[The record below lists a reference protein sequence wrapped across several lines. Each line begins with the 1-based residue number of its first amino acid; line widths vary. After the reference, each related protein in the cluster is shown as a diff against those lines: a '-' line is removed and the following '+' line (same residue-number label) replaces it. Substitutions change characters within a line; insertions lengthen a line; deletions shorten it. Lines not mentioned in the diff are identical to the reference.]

1 MGPDNN
7 IDELQIEITTESQ
20 SAEAGLDKLT
30 ATLEKLD
37 KIAGNSKGM
46 SKFNISL
53 RGLGRTVRK
62 VASLFGGW
70 FQESNDYVEALNLF
84 EVAMGDAGDAAMAY
98 GQKVQDLMGIDI
110 QDWLESQGSFQQL
123 LEGYGIAEDVSAKM
137 SKQLTQLGYDLS
149 SLWNVDVDT
158 AMKRLQSGM
167 SGQIKGLKVWGINLS
182 VAQLRETALAHGIEL
197 STAKMTEGQKAML
210 RYVTLMEKTTDV
222 QGDLART
229 LITPA
234 NSMRIFEQQVTQL
247 RRALGQIVSVVLVE
261 LIPAFQAFISI
272 LTDVAKAIANF
283 LGYKLPEID
292 YSGLADGATWADD
305 MANGLGAAAASAKKL
320 QSYTM
325 GFDELNV
332 IDPTKGSSGSTPN
345 TLPNDFG
352 FDPDDYEYD
361 FLGKIDG
368 DMEELKSK
376 ITEGLA
382 EITTLVSGFMLA
394 LGVMLAVTGT
404 NVPLGL
410 GLIAKGAVG
419 LGAAAAINWNSMSDQ
434 LSTTLSLITGLVG
447 GASLA
452 AGAILTFSGANM
464 PLGIG
469 LMALGLASLA
479 GAVAINWH
487 GSEEHITDAITTLT
501 GILSGAALVL
511 GAIMTFSGANLPL
524 GIGLMAA
531 GAVGLGSALALNWN
545 GVTDPVARAISSLQ
559 ILLGTALLAM
569 GAILAFS
576 GGSIA
581 LGIGLMA
588 AGALTVGSAV
598 ALNWSGVSSEVE
610 KIITGLSVA
619 LGTAL
624 LVVGGVLAFS
634 GGNIPLGVGLMAA
647 GAATLASAVA
657 VNWNGLSAEV
667 QKQIT
672 SIMTVV
678 GGALLVVGAVLA
690 LSMAALPLGLGL
702 MAAGAITLGSAAA
715 LNWDGVKNTIAG
727 IVAGI
732 VAILSGSLM
741 VVGILLCLSGAGV
754 GLGLALLF
762 AGFKGAHAAWS
773 LDDNPITKFVKT
785 MANKIVDIINVVI
798 NAINDL
804 FHIQFNGL
812 KIAGVEIIPAFDVR
826 LVNLPT
832 IPAFADGGFPAMGQ
846 YFLARENGAE
856 MVGQIGRRTAVAN
869 NDQIVNGIT
878 NGVEEGNTAL
888 IEALFTV
895 CDQLLQGMAANRST
909 FVLGDEEIGR
919 ANDRYTQ
926 GRGQTVDSGPFAN
939 AY

>member
-1 MGPDNN
+1 MGENNN
-7 IDELQIEITTESQ
+7 IDELQIEVTTESK
-20 SAEAGLDKLT
+20 SAEDGLDKLSR
-30 ATLEKLD
+30 TLEKLD
-37 KIAGNSKGM
+37 KISGNAKGLG
-46 SKFNISL
+46 KFNVSL
-53 RGLGRTVRK
+53 KGVVRTVSKAR
-62 VASLFGGW
+62 SLMAGW
-70 FQESNDYVEALNLF
+70 FNESNDYVEALNLF

-98 GQKVQDLMGIDI
+98 GEKVQNLMGIDI
-110 QDWLESQGSFQQL
+110 RDWLESQGSFQQL

-149 SLWNVDVDT
+149 SLWNVDVDV

-167 SGQIKGLKVWGINLS
+167 SGQIKGLKAWGINLS

-210 RYVTLMEKTTDV
+210 RYVTLMERTTDV

-272 LTDVAKAIANF
+272 LTDVVRAIADF
-283 LGYKLPEID
+283 LGYELPEID
-292 YSGLADGATWADD
+292 YSGLSDGAEWADD
-305 MANGLGAAAASAKKL
+305 MADGLESAAASAKKL
-320 QSYTM
+320 KSYTM

-332 IDPTKGSSGSTPN
+332 IDPNQGSSGSVPN

-361 FLGKIDG
+361 FLGKISG
-368 DMEELKSK
+368 DMEELKKK
-376 ITEGLA
+376 ISEGLA
-382 EITTLVSGFMLA
+382 EITVLVSGFALA
-394 LGVMLAVTGT
+394 IGVILAVTGT
-404 NVPLGL
+404 NIPLGL
-410 GLIAKGAVG
+410 GLIAKGAIG

-434 LSTTLSLITGLVG
+434 LSNTLALITGLVG

-452 AGAILTFSGANM
+452 AGALLAFSGANI

-469 LMALGLASLA
+469 LMLLGATSLA
-479 GAVAINWH
+479 GAAVLNWH

-501 GILSGAALVL
+501 GILSGALLVL
-511 GAIMTFSGANLPL
+511 GAIMTFSGANLPV

-531 GAVGLGSALALNWN
+531 GAAGLASTLAVNWKAA
-545 GVTDPVARAISSLQ
+545 TDPTARAITELQ

-576 GGSIA
+576 GGA
-581 LGIGLMA
+581 MPLGIGLMA
-588 AGALTVGSAV
+588 AGALTLGSAV

-610 KIITGLSVA
+610 KIITGLSLV

-647 GAATLASAVA
+647 GAATLASALA
-657 VNWNGLSAEV
+657 VNWDKLSSEV
-667 QKQIT
+667 QKQVT
-672 SIMTVV
+672 SILTVV
-678 GGALLVVGAVLA
+678 GGALLAVGAILA
-690 LSMAALPLGLGL
+690 LSGVALPLGLGL
-702 MAAGAITLGSAAA
+702 MAAGAVSLGSAAA
-715 LNWDGVKNTIAG
+715 LNWEGVKNTISG
-727 IVAGI
+727 IVGGI

-762 AGFKGAHAAWS
+762 AGFKGAYAAWS
-773 LDDNPITKFVKT
+773 LDDNPVTKFVKT
-785 MANKIVDIINVVI
+785 MADKIVNIINVVI
-798 NAINDL
+798 EAINDL
-804 FHIQFNGL
+804 FHIQFKGL

-826 LVNLPT
+826 LVNLPK
-832 IPAFADGGFPAMGQ
+832 IPAFADGGFPEMGQ
-846 YFLARENGAE
+846 FFLARENGAE

-869 NDQIVNGIT
+869 NDQIVSGIT
-878 NGVEEGNTAL
+878 NGVEEGNTGL
-888 IEALFTV
+888 IEALFEV
-895 CDQLLQGMAANRST
+895 CDRLIQGMEVNRAQ
-909 FVLGDEEIGR
+909 VVIGDDDIGR